1 MTPEIAALLR
11 KPFEGNE
18 VGKLPKVTCS
28 ACSKSPTRCCDRH
41 SYAKCGIC
49 GNNMTTQHMH
59 IDYVGH
65 AEITDRLLAV
75 DPTWNWEPVAWDE
88 RGLPRVDN
96 DGGLWI
102 RLTVAG
108 MTRLGYGNADGK
120 KGADALKVAIGDA
133 LRNAAMRFGVALDLW
148 GATYDPP
155 SIDADETEAPD
166 GPILATQHEAING
179 LWADLGYGGDEQK
192 ATRMNIAAKL
202 LGLPELHTFTA
213 LTQTQASS
221 LTGLLRTKLEE
232 KGGQA

>member
-1 MTPEIAALLR
+1 VNADIFNILR
-11 KPFEGNE
+11 SPFEGKE
-18 VGKLPKVTCS
+18 VGKLPKVTCPR
-28 ACSKSPTRCCDRH
+28 CRDSKTKNCDEHPKR
-41 SYAKCGIC
+41 KCGEC
-49 GNNMTTQHMH
+49 TNFLTTAHIH

-65 AEITDRLLAV
+65 AEITDRLLAA
-75 DPTWNWEPVAWDE
+75 DRTWSWEPVAWDE
-88 RGLPRVDN
+88 NGLPRVDAN
-96 DGGLWI
+96 NGMWI

-108 MTRLGYGNADGK
+108 VTRLGYGHADGK
-120 KGADALKVAIGDA
+120 RGGDAIKETIGDA

-155 SIDADETEAPD
+155 QVETGESEAPD

-179 LWADLGYGGDEQK
+179 LWTDLGYGGDEQK

-213 LTQTQASS
+213 LTQVQASS
-221 LTGLLRTKLEE
+221 LIGLLRAKLEE